1 MIQPNC
7 RLHDGR
13 NLTPDSSNHSSNN
26 DENFLYQVGSLVI
39 YTTIGL
45 AIIWI
50 FPFPAD
56 FVILALILI
65 FVNLCKKKAIFGR
78 ISRPNENH
86 VKGWRGLFE
95 SIFQPLGSSSTYG
108 SRVRGDGLIRY
119 YCMSCGMEN
128 NGIACSRCGS
138 KMKKAD

>member
-1 MIQPNC
+1 M
-7 RLHDGR
+7 
-13 NLTPDSSNHSSNN
+13 TSDSSNNSNN
-26 DENFLYQVGSLVI
+26 DEDFLYQVGSLVI

-50 FPFPAD
+50 FPFPVD

-65 FVNLCKKKAIFGR
+65 LVNLCRKKALFRR
-78 ISRPNENH
+78 IARPNENH
-86 VKGWRGLFE
+86 VKGWRRLFE
-95 SIFQPLGSSSTYG
+95 SLFQSTYG
-108 SRVRGDGLIRY
+108 SRVKGDGLVKY

>member
-1 MIQPNC
+1 M
-7 RLHDGR
+7 
-13 NLTPDSSNHSSNN
+13 
-26 DENFLYQVGSLVI
+26 GSLVI

-65 FVNLCKKKAIFGR
+65 LVNLYRKKAIFGR
-78 ISRPNENH
+78 IPRSNEHH

-95 SIFQPLGSSSTYG
+95 SLFLFQSMGSSSTYSSG
-108 SRVRGDGLIRY
+108 VRGDGLVKY
-119 YCMSCGMEN
+119 YCMSCGIEN

-138 KMKKAD
+138 KMKRAD

>member
-1 MIQPNC
+1 M
-7 RLHDGR
+7 
-13 NLTPDSSNHSSNN
+13 
-26 DENFLYQVGSLVI
+26 GSLVI

-50 FPFPAD
+50 FPFPVD

-65 FVNLCKKKAIFGR
+65 LANLCRKKAIFGR
-78 ISRPNENH
+78 IPRPNENH
-86 VKGWRGLFE
+86 VKGWRRLFE
-95 SIFQPLGSSSTYG
+95 SLFQSLGPSTYG
-108 SRVRGDGLIRY
+108 SRMRGDGLVKY